1 MIKKSIHPE
10 EIIPNLYAPNRGS
23 KYIKQ
28 NLGNVKMKND
38 KSKVKAEDPT
48 IFSVH
53 NSTSWQKNS
62 KGMEDLN
69 NAIKQLNLI
78 DMSKVFHTTTECKFF
93 SGTQNIHYNRPHQW
107 PNLKKFK
114 RT

>member
-53 NSTSWQKNS
+53 NSTS
-62 KGMEDLN
+62 
-69 NAIKQLNLI
+69 
-78 DMSKVFHTTTECKFF
+78 
-93 SGTQNIHYNRPHQW
+93 
-107 PNLKKFK
+107 
-114 RT
+114 